1 MPGTTNTF
9 GGSSTTEYGSLL
21 PLYYPAAP
29 GSRRG
34 SSTRT
39 SATSS
44 RRTPARATARCRR
57 TLGDEVRPASAG
69 LTSWNV
75 VQSARAAAR
84 AHRRGGSGGGD
95 PGAGGRPIDHLRP
108 GHRSANASSRN
119 RTAGVPDAHNMARL
133 DVHHHT
139 YARLWRELPASL
151 VLLFRIGLHIVER
164 KAGMEPLVEPLGRE
178 RRLCARVLSSG
189 RRRGC
194 PQSVPAE
201 LEQRP
206 HD

>member
-1 MPGTTNTF
+1 M
-9 GGSSTTEYGSLL
+9 
-21 PLYYPAAP
+21 
-29 GSRRG
+29 
-34 SSTRT
+34 
-39 SATSS
+39 
-44 RRTPARATARCRR
+44 
-57 TLGDEVRPASAG
+57 
-69 LTSWNV
+69 
-75 VQSARAAAR
+75 
-84 AHRRGGSGGGD
+84 
-95 PGAGGRPIDHLRP
+95 
-108 GHRSANASSRN
+108 
-119 RTAGVPDAHNMARL
+119 PDAHNMARL

-201 LEQRP
+201 LEPLDGVLRGLVKERVTRGHVEVTVSLQRTGAKQSSLIAFTNQ
-206 HD
+206 